1 MKFKKAIALALSSL
15 MVFSVF
21 AGCSN
26 SGDSGSSGEK
36 TNISFTSWGDA
47 NTTDDVMIQE
57 VAIAVDRFNE
67 ENDKNIEITLEVYTS
82 DTYMTKINA
91 MAASNTMPDAMMQQP
106 GQKCRDYANAGKL
119 QALNEYLD
127 ADQEWK
133 DSFINGAF
141 DQVTFDDEIYAIPI
155 SYAASCVFYNTE
167 LFENAG
173 VNASDIKTWD
183 DFLAACQSLKDSG
196 VIPLTM
202 ATSSSAAWCIALF
215 TAYLAQR
222 MGGLEPMEAIAARKE
237 GYTFDQDCFIKAGEM
252 TKDLL
257 DKGYIQSSSL
267 GDSADQ
273 ATAYFTSGRAAMLC
287 QGSWV
292 IGQLN
297 AEGSEI
303 IGKVGVFTFPQVE
316 GGKGDDHMWMVKTDN
331 VSMSSDS
338 ENKEAVL
345 EWMRYLTADEFQSVS
360 VAQKAGKIPIT
371 DVEVDLSA
379 TPAEVQSVSK
389 ELESSTGG
397 FMFFDEWFGNA
408 LGTEWNNT
416 LNAIMA
422 GTKTSEQAFKDLQTY
437 ATTQMDAGSESEA
450 E

>member
-1 MKFKKAIALALSSL
+1 
-15 MVFSVF
+15 
-21 AGCSN
+21 
-26 SGDSGSSGEK
+26 
-36 TNISFTSWGDA
+36 
-47 NTTDDVMIQE
+47 
-57 VAIAVDRFNE
+57 
-67 ENDKNIEITLEVYTS
+67 
-82 DTYMTKINA
+82 
-91 MAASNTMPDAMMQQP
+91 
-106 GQKCRDYANAGKL
+106 
-119 QALNEYLD
+119 
-127 ADQEWK
+127 
-133 DSFINGAF
+133 
-141 DQVTFDDEIYAIPI
+141 
-155 SYAASCVFYNTE
+155 
-167 LFENAG
+167 
-173 VNASDIKTWD
+173 
-183 DFLAACQSLKDSG
+183 
-196 VIPLTM
+196 
-202 ATSSSAAWCIALF
+202 
-215 TAYLAQR
+215 
-222 MGGLEPMEAIAARKE
+222 
-237 GYTFDQDCFIKAGEM
+237 
-252 TKDLL
+252 
-257 DKGYIQSSSL
+257 
-267 GDSADQ
+267 
-273 ATAYFTSGRAAMLC
+273 MLC

-437 ATTQMDAGSESEA
+437 ATTQMDAESESEA